1 MRELTAAVL
10 LTLSFGLASAA
21 ESPMPIGSLE
31 NVAGGTRLVSPQN
44 ASMND
49 FNVRL
54 GDGKFGTHSVDE
66 DLLSIEV
73 TSQPENTWDASFGVA
88 TTAKV
93 QAGDILVVGFEFRG
107 QATDGSGGAVAEF
120 VFERGGDPYTKSVQ
134 YLAETESAKQWQ
146 TVWVR
151 FKSKENYEAGKALC
165 NFQLGY
171 QKQTLQ
177 VRNFVAW
184 NFGQDYDLESLPNT
198 EMTYAGRSIDA
209 NWRTAAEKRIDEL
222 RRCDVTLSVVNLDR
236 QLDGKLA
243 HVRLNRH
250 DFDFGTAVS
259 VPMVDGEGP
268 DHVRYREVL
277 QKNFNAA
284 VIENG
289 LKWSMWDDGADPRTA
304 TLRTLGWLQQKNIPA
319 RGHVMVWPAYKNSP
333 DWLPAIGKDPT
344 AFGQVVDSRIRE
356 VGLATRG
363 LVRDWDVMN
372 EAFDNQ
378 DFFEI
383 LGQEAMVHWFKVADE
398 VAPDVDLYYN
408 DYAGLVRGGFPTGH
422 KDHFEK
428 TVRYLKDNGAPIDGI
443 GIQGHFGALP
453 TSPSRL
459 LAELDRWHA
468 LGLKVLITE
477 YDMTAPDESLKADF
491 TRDFLTVCFSH
502 PAVAGVLTWGFWE
515 GAHWMPEA
523 AFFKRD
529 WTVTPMGRQWIDL
542 TQKVW
547 TTDQDVSI
555 DSTGQIKFRGYVGDY
570 TLTIGEINKRF
581 RVRSDGG
588 TEWLGD

>member
-1 MRELTAAVL
+1 MRVLLAAAF
-10 LTLSFGLASAA
+10 LTLSFGLASAD
-21 ESPMPIGSLE
+21 ESPMPIGSLQ
-31 NVAGGTRLVSPQN
+31 NVAGGTRLVSAKN
-44 ASMND
+44 ASMD
-49 FNVRL
+49 GFNVRL
-54 GDGKFGTHSVDE
+54 GDGKFGIHSVDG
-66 DLLSIEV
+66 DVLSIQV
-73 TSQPENTWDASFGVA
+73 TAQPANTWDASFGVA
-88 TTAKV
+88 TTEKV

-120 VFERGGDPYTKSVQ
+120 VFERGGEPYTKSVQ
-134 YLAETESAKQWQ
+134 YLAETESAKDWQ

-151 FKSKENYEAGKALC
+151 FKSKEDYDAGQAVC

-171 QKQTLQ
+171 QKQSLQ
-177 VRNFVAW
+177 IRNFVAW
-184 NFGQDYDLESLPNT
+184 NFRQEHDPESLPNT
-198 EMTYAGRSIDA
+198 EMTYAGRSPDA
-209 NWRTAAEKRIDEL
+209 AWRTDAGKRIDDL
-222 RRCDVTLSVVNLDR
+222 RRRDVTLSIVDIDR
-236 QLDGKLA
+236 QPGGDLA
-243 HVRLNRH
+243 HVRLDRH

-259 VPMVDGEGP
+259 VPMIDGEGA
-268 DHVRYREVL
+268 DNDRYREVL
-277 QKNFNAA
+277 QQNFNAA

-289 LKWSMWDDGADPRTA
+289 LKWSNWDDGADHRAA
-304 TLRTLGWLQQKNIPA
+304 TLRTMTWLQQKDIPA

-333 DWLPAIGKDPT
+333 DWLPAIGKDPA
-344 AFGQVVDSRIRE
+344 AFGQVIDAHIRE

-378 DFFEI
+378 DFFGI
-383 LGQEAMVHWFKVADE
+383 LGQEAMVHWFQVADE

-515 GAHWMPEA
+515 GAHWMPDA
-523 AFFKRD
+523 AFFRRD
-529 WTVTPMGRQWIDL
+529 WTVTPMGRQWIEL
-542 TQKVW
+542 TQNVW

-555 DSTGQIKFRGYVGDY
+555 DSNGQIHFRGYVGDY
-570 TLTIGEINKRF
+570 TLTLGEIEKRF
-581 RVRSDGG
+581 RVRADGE
-588 TEWLGD
+588 TEWLND